1 MIGPHVHCTIQEA
14 DLSFT
19 STSDSSIQ
27 PGRQLVGRPLAYI
40 YCPFLLGG
48 GDAFQR
54 SEYDTQK
61 QGAECPLK
69 KNQTKKQKSRSTK
82 YTSDNIGWFPIPI
95 DDVASAD
102 FLFGISEGRLTLSR
116 ISAMVPMFI
125 KVIHK
130 SHPNFKK
137 INEEVLLTYWCSQI
151 KKTCLIK
158 SAWKMFSRVLPVL
171 NLRCLIFMDYIMSV
185 II

>member
-48 GDAFQR
+48 GEAFQR

-61 QGAECPLK
+61 QGTECPLK
-69 KNQTKKQKSRSTK
+69 KTKQKTPK
-82 YTSDNIGWFPIPI
+82 NLDQLN
-95 DDVASAD
+95 
-102 FLFGISEGRLTLSR
+102 TLQT
-116 ISAMVPMFI
+116 ILGGFQ
-125 KVIHK
+125 
-130 SHPNFKK
+130 F
-137 INEEVLLTYWCSQI
+137 Q
-151 KKTCLIK
+151 
-158 SAWKMFSRVLPVL
+158 
-171 NLRCLIFMDYIMSV
+171 
-185 II
+185 